1 MSDIYVAFRVLL
13 TIKISL
19 WSFIATLC
27 NPQGKYYHSVLRN
40 MTLWG
45 LYSEGFATS
54 FVQMHWDSV
63 FSLLVISDNVE
74 VQEN

>member
-1 MSDIYVAFRVLL
+1 MCDIYVAFKVLL

-19 WSFIATLC
+19 WSFVVTLC

-40 MTLWG
+40 KTLLG
-45 LYSEGFATS
+45 LHSESFASS

-63 FSLLVISDNVE
+63 FSLLVISDNLE